1 MQQKFNALIL
11 APNMILSFQK
21 GDKHNTLYRG
31 EKNAKATYSARF
43 GCSHFSSEHNID
55 ISQNNKDK
63 SCIRN
68 KPLLYKIARSQTV
81 VKIIS

>member
-55 ISQNNKDK
+55 ISQNNWMFILGKWNLK
-63 SCIRN
+63 
-68 KPLLYKIARSQTV
+68 LL
-81 VKIIS
+81 